1 MLPSRP
7 VQQSDPTLSD
17 AAVAHVSQAWRGLA
31 GDDISEHGSCV
42 VIGRQEG
49 SGIAPAGWVGIV
61 SIGQDTI
68 VSVPRHLYAVVEHR
82 LGGRLDPSLT
92 ELENVARILGPP
104 DDVLG
109 PAVLMYAERP
119 RTPPAAGV
127 TLGLMSEAARAE
139 LMGACDPAE
148 IDESSIGS
156 PSLDGLVAGYLDGHV
171 VAAAG
176 FASWPGGLGHIG
188 VLTAPRFRERG
199 IGTAVA
205 HAAAAEA
212 INDGLMPQWRAA
224 CENIAS
230 IRTGLAVGFVEVGRQ
245 VSVKVM
251 NDRVPH
257 ARIPAGR
264 H

>member
-1 MLPSRP
+1 VEL
-7 VQQSDPTLSD
+7 SDLTLSD
-17 AAVAHVSQAWRGLA
+17 AAVAHVSRVWRGLA
-31 GDDISEHGSCV
+31 GNDTPEHGSCV
-42 VIGRQEG
+42 VVGWREG

-68 VSVPRHLYAVVEHR
+68 VSVPRYLHAVVEGR

-104 DDVLG
+104 EDVLG
-109 PAVLMYAERP
+109 PAVLMYAERL
-119 RTPPAAGV
+119 RTPPTAEV
-127 TLGLMSEAARAE
+127 TLGSMNEAARAE

-148 IDESSIGS
+148 IDESGIGS
-156 PSLDGLVAGYLDGHV
+156 RSLDGLVAGYLDGRA

-176 FASWPGGLGHIG
+176 CAIWPGGLGHIG
-188 VLTAPRFRERG
+188 VLTAPRFRGRG

-212 INDGLMPQWRAA
+212 INAGLIPQWRAA
-224 CENIAS
+224 CENVAS
-230 IRTGLAVGFVEVGRQ
+230 ICTGLRVGFVEVGRQ

-257 ARIPAGR
+257 ARIA
-264 H
+264 